1 MPNHAASLSNQG
13 ATKSPFRLG
22 FLSHLRGRVDPRQA
36 YRENLEVF
44 DAADRLGFD
53 AVWVAQHH
61 FKELGGLLP
70 SPFPFLAAVAER
82 TRRLRLGTSIVVLP
96 FEHPLRV
103 AEDAAVVDT
112 LSGGRL
118 ELGVGS
124 GSDADEF
131 EAFGVDMASRHQ
143 RTTDGLIALK
153 KAFAGEALGED
164 GQRLRPAAPTLGDR
178 LWLSGLSMR
187 GAQYAAQNG
196 AGLLL
201 SRFVGSEEQ
210 AAGQEQEPV
219 AVAYRT
225 AWGERPTPPRIGLS
239 RGIYLGSSRAAA
251 LREIEKYSMGGIPA
265 DLSTEGFCA
274 RAHITYGTPEEVA
287 ARLGADRVLPYTT
300 DLILQFDPIHPPLE
314 RILEL
319 LEQVAAQVA
328 PALGWRP
335 TPLAS
340 GG

>member
-1 MPNHAASLSNQG
+1 MSN
-13 ATKSPFRLG
+13 PFRLG
-22 FLSHLRGRVDPRQA
+22 FLSHLRGRVDAQRA
-36 YRENLEVF
+36 YRENLEIF
-44 DAADRLGFD
+44 DAADQLGFD

-61 FKELGGLLP
+61 FKDRGGLLP

-82 TRRLRLGTSIVVLP
+82 TRRLRLGTSIIVLP

-131 EAFGVDMASRHQ
+131 AAFGVDMDGRHQ

-153 KAFAGEALGED
+153 RAFAGEPLAED

-178 LWLSGLSMR
+178 LWLSGLSVR
-187 GAQYAAQNG
+187 GAQYAAENG

-201 SRFVGSEEQ
+201 SRS
-210 AAGQEQEPV
+210 AALGRPPGGREMSTDRAQEPV
-219 AVAYRT
+219 ALAYRA
-225 AWGERPTPPRIGLS
+225 AWGERPTPPRVGLS
-239 RGIYLGSSRAAA
+239 RGIYPSGGREAA
-251 LREIEKYSMGGIPA
+251 LREIERYAMGGIPA
-265 DLSTEGFCA
+265 GVSTEGFCE
-274 RAHITYGTPEEVA
+274 RTYISYGAPEEVA
-287 ARLGADRVLPYTT
+287 ARLRADRALPYAT

-314 RILEL
+314 RILAM
-319 LEQVAAQVA
+319 LEEVVTQVA

-335 TPLAS
+335 TPAAN
-340 GG
+340 GR

>member
-1 MPNHAASLSNQG
+1 MPN
-13 ATKSPFRLG
+13 PFRLG
-22 FLSHLRGRVDPRQA
+22 FLSHLRGRADAERA
-36 YRENLEVF
+36 YRENLEIF

-61 FKELGGLLP
+61 FKDLGGMLP
-70 SPFPFLAAVAER
+70 SPFPFLAAVAQR
-82 TRRLRLGTSIVVLP
+82 TRRLRLGTSIIVLP

-112 LSGGRL
+112 ISNGRL

-131 EAFGVDMASRHQ
+131 EAFGVAIDSRHQ
-143 RTTDGLIALK
+143 RTTEALK
-153 KAFAGEALGED
+153 TLKRALAGETLGED
-164 GQRLRPAAPTLGDR
+164 NQRLRPPAPTLGDR
-178 LWLSGLSMR
+178 LWLSALSIR
-187 GAQYAAQNG
+187 GAQYAAQND

-219 AVAYRT
+219 AVAFRE
-225 AWGERPTPPRIGLS
+225 AWGERPLPPRVGLS
-239 RGIYLGSSRAAA
+239 RGIYLGSDRRDA
-251 LREIEKYSMGGIPA
+251 LSQIEKYAMGGIPP
-265 DLSTEGFCA
+265 DLTPEGFCQ
-274 RAHITYGTPEEVA
+274 RTHIAYGTPEDVA
-287 ARLGADRVLPYTT
+287 ARLAADRVLPYTT

-314 RILEL
+314 RILKM
-319 LEQVAAQVA
+319 LEQVAKEVA

-335 TPLAS
+335 AEH
-340 GG
+340 

>member
-1 MPNHAASLSNQG
+1 MPN
-13 ATKSPFRLG
+13 PFRLG
-22 FLSHLRGRVDPRQA
+22 FLSHLRGRADADNA
-36 YRENLEVF
+36 YREHLEIF
-44 DAADRLGFD
+44 DAADQLGFD

-61 FKELGGLLP
+61 FKDRGGLLP

-82 TRRLRLGTSIVVLP
+82 TRRLRLGTSIIVLP

-112 LSGGRL
+112 LSNGRL

-131 EAFGVDMASRHQ
+131 EAFGVDIDSRHQ
-143 RTTDGLIALK
+143 LTTAGLIALK

-178 LWLSGLSMR
+178 LWLSGLSVR
-187 GAQYAAQNG
+187 GAQYAADSG

-201 SRFVGSEEQ
+201 SRS
-210 AAGQEQEPV
+210 AGGGAQSADHLQEPV

-225 AWGERPTPPRIGLS
+225 AWGERPLPPRIGLS
-239 RGIYLGSSRAAA
+239 RGIYLSSSRAAA
-251 LREIEKYSMGGIPA
+251 LREIENYALDGIPPQI
-265 DLSTEGFCA
+265 STEGFCERVHMA
-274 RAHITYGTPEEVA
+274 YGAPEEVA
-287 ARLGADRVLPYTT
+287 ARLGADRVLPYAT

-314 RILEL
+314 RILEM
-319 LEQVAAQVA
+319 LEQVATQVA
-328 PALGWRP
+328 PALGWQP
-335 TPLAS
+335 TNN
-340 GG
+340 

>member
-1 MPNHAASLSNQG
+1 MPN
-13 ATKSPFRLG
+13 PFRLG
-22 FLSHLRGRVDPRQA
+22 FLSHLRGRADAERA
-36 YRENLEVF
+36 YRENLEIF

-61 FKELGGLLP
+61 FKDLGGMLP
-70 SPFPFLAAVAER
+70 SPFPFLAAVAQR
-82 TRRLRLGTSIVVLP
+82 TRRLRLGTSIIVLP

-112 LSGGRL
+112 ISNGRL

-131 EAFGVDMASRHQ
+131 EAFGVAIDSRHQ
-143 RTTDGLIALK
+143 RTTAALMTLK
-153 KAFAGEALGED
+153 RALAGETLGED
-164 GQRLRPAAPTLGDR
+164 NQRLRPPAPTLGDR
-178 LWLSGLSMR
+178 LWLSALSIR
-187 GAQYAAQNG
+187 GAQYAAQND

-219 AVAYRT
+219 AVAFRE
-225 AWGERPTPPRIGLS
+225 AWGERPLPPRVGLS
-239 RGIYLGSSRAAA
+239 RGIYLGSDRQDA
-251 LREIEKYSMGGIPA
+251 LSQIEKYAMGGIPP
-265 DLSTEGFCA
+265 DLTTEGFCQ
-274 RAHITYGTPEEVA
+274 RTHIAYGALEDVA
-287 ARLGADRVLPYTT
+287 ARLAADRVLPYTT

-314 RILEL
+314 RILEM
-319 LEQVAAQVA
+319 LEQVAKEVA

-335 TPLAS
+335 AEH
-340 GG
+340 